1 MRTPFQTIAVGA
13 LALATVLTF
22 VPPAAAAA
30 STGYLDRTFSD
41 DGKVLTNVAGD
52 DTGEAVAVQA
62 DHKIV
67 VAGTT
72 HGGTDIA
79 LVRYNADGTLDPTFG
94 GDGIVITDVSGD
106 DAAFAIAIQDDGRIV
121 VGGFT
126 DDGVSAALFRY
137 DPDGTPDNTFG
148 GGDGIATISV
158 GTGAVFLGVAIEAD
172 GSIVATGMGNFS
184 GFFGGDILLARFD
197 SGGVPDASFGGGD
210 GVTTTKIGFGGIAS
224 GIGVQPD
231 GAIVVAG
238 ASLSIT
244 GNENV
249 AVLRFDPAGS
259 LDTTFSGDGIV
270 KTDATAGPDTA
281 SDVALMSDGSIV
293 AIGSSGYEYGLLVGY
308 NTDGTLN
315 TGFGTGGI
323 VQTELGGFG
332 YGFSAGTLQPDE
344 RIVAV
349 GEGAGDTS
357 DGADGSVTA
366 RYTSTGALDPTFGGD
381 GTVFTAFSTD
391 PFGGSSTTPTGVA
404 IAPGGKIVVAG
415 SNFDDTTGS
424 DIAVVRYGTKATA
437 VRGRPDLLIGN
448 RGVFVGDGIY
458 NQTGYH
464 QTIPRKVAR
473 GHSVTFAITIQNDG
487 NATDTIRVRSG
498 GFRLQGVSLKFF
510 DHGVPIPAFE
520 WSFIGH
526 PEELAVG
533 ASTTIKMVVS
543 ITSKATIGRVVTIPV
558 TGASSNESTRSD
570 TVAAKIRIA

>member
-1 MRTPFQTIAVGA
+1 MRTPFRTIAVGA

-62 DHKIV
+62 DHKIG
-67 VAGTT
+67 VAGTA

-106 DAAFAIAIQDDGRIV
+106 DAAFATAIQDDGRIV

-210 GVTTTKIGFGGIAS
+210 GITTTKIGFGGIAS

-357 DGADGSVTA
+357 DGADGIVTA

-404 IAPGGKIVVAG
+404 IAPGGKIVC
-415 SNFDDTTGS
+415 
-424 DIAVVRYGTKATA
+424 
-437 VRGRPDLLIGN
+437 IG
-448 RGVFVGDGIY
+448 
-458 NQTGYH
+458 
-464 QTIPRKVAR
+464 
-473 GHSVTFAITIQNDG
+473 
-487 NATDTIRVRSG
+487 
-498 GFRLQGVSLKFF
+498 
-510 DHGVPIPAFE
+510 
-520 WSFIGH
+520 
-526 PEELAVG
+526 
-533 ASTTIKMVVS
+533 
-543 ITSKATIGRVVTIPV
+543 PV
-558 TGASSNESTRSD
+558 TAAEARAHGLPVHA
-570 TVAAKIRIA
+570 VADPHTTDGLVDALERVFAARRPGPRPPRL